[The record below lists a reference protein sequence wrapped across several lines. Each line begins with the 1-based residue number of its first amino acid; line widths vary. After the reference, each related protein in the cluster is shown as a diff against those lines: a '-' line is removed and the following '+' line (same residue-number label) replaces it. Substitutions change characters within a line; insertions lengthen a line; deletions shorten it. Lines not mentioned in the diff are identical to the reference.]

1 MIKLFTAAILAVSL
15 AYGADTSK
23 FAGTWKL
30 DAAKG
35 DYSADPNGTPRE
47 ATLTF
52 KDSGAWTYSATDAS
66 GKKFDATSEGG
77 DKVTVR
83 TEPTGNPYI
92 IDTRWIS
99 KESGKEVQ
107 RALAALLPD
116 GKAVVIYSS
125 GITRDGKAFSNVG
138 YFKKA
143 D

>member
-1 MIKLFTAAILAVSL
+1 MIKLFTAGVLAVSL
-15 AYGADTSK
+15 AYTADTSK

-35 DYSADPNGTPRE
+35 DSSADPNGAPRE
-47 ATLTF
+47 ATLTI
-52 KDSGAWTYSATDAS
+52 KDSGTWTYSATDAS
-66 GKKFDATSEGG
+66 GKKVDATSEGD

-92 IDTRWIS
+92 SDTRWVS
-99 KESGKEVQ
+99 KDSGKEVQ
-107 RALAALLPD
+107 RSFAVLLPD
-116 GKAVVIYSS
+116 GRAVVIYSS
-125 GITRDGKAFSNVG
+125 GITPNGKAFLNVG